1 MIGLIALDSLIYSSR
16 LALRKNYIFNNITP
30 FGHML
35 YGTLCT
41 LFFTLIWYFF
51 DPDTVLN
58 MKDINGIKNMGFTF
72 LFIQIIAYFNYIL
85 FLNLIKKNDISYL
98 VPLNQLFVILFSSV
112 IGILFLKEKITL
124 FKIIGILLGC
134 ISIYMINH

>member
-72 LFIQIIAYFNYIL
+72 LFIESDFIFSVFIAKF
-85 FLNLIKKNDISYL
+85 
-98 VPLNQLFVILFSSV
+98 
-112 IGILFLKEKITL
+112 
-124 FKIIGILLGC
+124 C
-134 ISIYMINH
+134 

>member
-58 MKDINGIKNMGFTF
+58 MKDINGIKD
-72 LFIQIIAYFNYIL
+72 LEQEIL
-85 FLNLIKKNDISYL
+85 S
-98 VPLNQLFVILFSSV
+98 
-112 IGILFLKEKITL
+112 TL
-124 FKIIGILLGC
+124 
-134 ISIYMINH
+134 